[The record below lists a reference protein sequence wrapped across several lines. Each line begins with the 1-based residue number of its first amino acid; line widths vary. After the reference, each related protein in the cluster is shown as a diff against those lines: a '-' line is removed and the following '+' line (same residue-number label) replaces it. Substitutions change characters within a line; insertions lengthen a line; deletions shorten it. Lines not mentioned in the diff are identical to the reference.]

1 MELIDVRNG
10 KAIKKY
16 KNFSG
21 TIKSIAINAAEND
34 SVASCG
40 LDRFVRVH
48 DINDSKLLNRIYV
61 KSRLNCLLFSKH
73 EPIKPKEAKKAE
85 QSIEDR
91 IEDDLVSDINSEDLG
106 TDQLWSDLE
115 SVENEHPAVFAKKR
129 AAKKNEN
136 KEDVFKMPK
145 YAFLFLLKFFI

>member
-21 TIKSIAINAAEND
+21 TIKSIAINAEND

-73 EPIKPKEAKKAE
+73 EPIKPKETKKAE
-85 QSIEDR
+85 QSIEDK

-129 AAKKNEN
+129 AAQKKDN

-145 YAFLFLLKFFI
+145 YVSIQFFNFFY